1 MELTAAMNA
10 RYSDRTQVQ
19 KIGQEILRESTMLF
33 LAFSSLR
40 FL

>member
-40 FL
+40 SL